1 MTLTPQIIYQGHTI
15 MKWDTWKTL
24 YFLIAIPLSL
34 EIGVAINASPHRQAI
49 VVFMMVLLALRHHNY
64 INSIPD
70 TIESWIRSALKSKR
84 SPKVKKS

>member
-1 MTLTPQIIYQGHTI
+1 
-15 MKWDTWKTL
+15 MKWNTFKIL
-24 YFLIAIPLSL
+24 YFIIAIPLSL

-49 VVFMMVLLALRHHNY
+49 VIFMMVLLALKHHKQVNKL
-64 INSIPD
+64 PD

>member
-1 MTLTPQIIYQGHTI
+1 
-15 MKWDTWKTL
+15 MKWNTFKIL
-24 YFLIAIPLSL
+24 YFVIAIPLSL

-49 VVFMMVLLALRHHNY
+49 VVFMMVLLALRHHKSVNKL
-64 INSIPD
+64 PD